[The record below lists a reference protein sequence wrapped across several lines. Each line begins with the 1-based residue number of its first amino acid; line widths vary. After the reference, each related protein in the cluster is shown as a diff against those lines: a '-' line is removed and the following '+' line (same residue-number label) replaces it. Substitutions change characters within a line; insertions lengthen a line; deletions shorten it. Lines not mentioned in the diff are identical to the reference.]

1 MRTDKMAPSDTKE
14 YNARMAEYFEDVNE
28 QRFPSEY
35 RSDKE
40 KVLRMVVATSAAIVA
55 VAVTHIA
62 FTHFV
67 SPAYEAMQRD
77 PVEVV
82 D

>member
-1 MRTDKMAPSDTKE
+1 MKRDKMAPSDVKE
-14 YNARMAEYFEDVNE
+14 YNARMAECFEVVNE

-35 RSDKE
+35 RSDKD
-40 KVLRMVVATSAAIVA
+40 KAVRTAVATIAAVIAVGIVA
-55 VAVTHIA
+55 YGFHVANEHMA
-62 FTHFV
+62 
-67 SPAYEAMQRD
+67 AD